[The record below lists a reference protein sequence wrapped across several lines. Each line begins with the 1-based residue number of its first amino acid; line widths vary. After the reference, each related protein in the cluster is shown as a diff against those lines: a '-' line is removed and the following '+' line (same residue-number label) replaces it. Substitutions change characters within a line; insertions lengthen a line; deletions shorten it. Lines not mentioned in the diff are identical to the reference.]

1 MNKKE
6 DSLFVSTQKQAA
18 LQPTDQLKFTV
29 EDTFK
34 CPIYRAYKPEWIKQL
49 NKASDPII
57 KRVENTWRK
66 GTIELDISVIKNA
79 TSTPLM
85 TKVSANQMNTI
96 ELVTK
101 ATKEIDSG

>member
-1 MNKKE
+1 M
-6 DSLFVSTQKQAA
+6 
-18 LQPTDQLKFTV
+18 
-29 EDTFK
+29 
-34 CPIYRAYKPEWIKQL
+34 
-49 NKASDPII
+49 
-57 KRVENTWRK
+57 VENTWRK